1 MRPLSVKRKRKNR
14 AVSCITL
21 IYIVCYS
28 TFIGWKLYF
37 ADKVELDRKSL
48 SVYVASGSSIEE
60 LADMLVVSGVIQNAD
75 KFLLHASINRFTRV
89 KGGRY
94 IVERNMTYRNLVR
107 MFAIGR
113 QTPVNLVISGNIR
126 TKEKLA
132 GLVSEQ
138 LEADSISILNLLNDP
153 IFLDEFDLNPFNS
166 ILLFMPNTYNVYW
179 NREPKQLFRDMKREF
194 DRYWTAERQRKL
206 DSLKLNRIEAMI
218 VASIS
223 IEESAKYDE
232 LPRIA
237 GVYIN
242 RLHTGMPLQADP
254 TVKYAVGD
262 FSLKRVLTVHTEI
275 DSPYNTYRN
284 TGLPPGPIC
293 IPPPRA
299 VDAVL
304 DCEHHDYLF
313 FCAKDDFS
321 GYHVFAKTLNQHSQN
336 ANAYRLALN
345 KRKIY

>member
-1 MRPLSVKRKRKNR
+1 
-14 AVSCITL
+14 
-21 IYIVCYS
+21 
-28 TFIGWKLYF
+28 
-37 ADKVELDRKSL
+37 
-48 SVYVASGSSIEE
+48 
-60 LADMLVVSGVIQNAD
+60 
-75 KFLLHASINRFTRV
+75 
-89 KGGRY
+89 
-94 IVERNMTYRNLVR
+94 
-107 MFAIGR
+107 
-113 QTPVNLVISGNIR
+113 
-126 TKEKLA
+126 
-132 GLVSEQ
+132 
-138 LEADSISILNLLNDP
+138 
-153 IFLDEFDLNPFNS
+153 
-166 ILLFMPNTYNVYW
+166 
-179 NREPKQLFRDMKREF
+179 
-194 DRYWTAERQRKL
+194 
-206 DSLKLNRIEAMI
+206 MI